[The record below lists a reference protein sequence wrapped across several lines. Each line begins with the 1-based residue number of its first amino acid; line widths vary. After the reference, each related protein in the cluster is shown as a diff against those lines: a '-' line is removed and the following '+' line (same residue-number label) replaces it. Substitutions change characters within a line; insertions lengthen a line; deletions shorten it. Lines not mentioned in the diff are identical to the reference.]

1 MTIPSRPRPWLEAY
15 ADNYHNDD
23 RVHLHCH
30 AQAQLIHAVSGVMVV
45 GTAQGSWLV
54 PSGHALWVPAA
65 IPHEIRMA
73 GEVHMRTL
81 FLMPEAEPGLGR
93 NCQVIEVSALL
104 RELIVAATLIADQS
118 GPRLPAMIELI
129 RLELLVAP
137 VVAMHVPVPGEARL
151 AKLCTHFIG
160 NPSDDS
166 SLESWAD
173 SLNMSART
181 LSRIFQRELGMS
193 FGEWRKR
200 ARLALSLKLLAQGA
214 SILEVALE
222 HGYQSP
228 SAFSAMFRR
237 SLGCP
242 PSHFRP
248 GASPQGM
255 TLR

>member
-1 MTIPSRPRPWLEAY
+1 MTTQTRPWLEAY
-15 ADNYHNDD
+15 ADNYRNDEV
-23 RVHLHCH
+23 VHPHCH
-30 AQAQLIHAVSGVMVV
+30 AQAQLIHGVSGVMVV
-45 GTAQGSWLV
+45 STAQGSWLV
-54 PSGHALWVPAA
+54 PSGHALWVPAQT
-65 IPHEIRMA
+65 PHEIRMA

-93 NCQVIEVSALL
+93 TCQVIEVSALL
-104 RELIVAATLIADQS
+104 RELIVAATQIAGHNS
-118 GPRLPAMIELI
+118 PRLHAMVELI
-129 RLELLVAP
+129 RMELLAAP
-137 VVAMHVPVPGEARL
+137 VVAMHVPVPGETRL
-151 AKLCTHFIG
+151 ARLCTHFIR

-181 LSRIFQRELGMS
+181 LSRVFQRELGMS

-200 ARLALSLKLLAQGA
+200 ARLALSLKLLAQGV

-237 SLGCP
+237 SLGYP

-248 GASPQGM
+248 VA
-255 TLR
+255 

>member
-1 MTIPSRPRPWLEAY
+1 MNSPPRPWLEAY
-15 ADNYHNDD
+15 ADNYRNDD
-23 RVHLHCH
+23 VVHPHCH
-30 AQAQLIHAVSGVMVV
+30 AQAQLIHGVSGVMVV
-45 GTAQGSWLV
+45 STAQGSWLV
-54 PSGHALWVPAA
+54 PSGHALWVPAGT
-65 IPHEIRMA
+65 PHEIRMA

-93 NCQVIEVSALL
+93 TCQVIEVSALL
-104 RELIVAATLIADQS
+104 RELIVAATRIAGHHS
-118 GPRLPAMIELI
+118 PRLQAMIELI
-129 RLELLVAP
+129 RMELLAAP

-151 AKLCTHFIG
+151 ARLCTHFIR

-181 LSRIFQRELGMS
+181 LSRVFQRALGMS

-200 ARLALSLKLLAQGA
+200 ARLALSLKLLAQGV
-214 SILEVALE
+214 SILAVALE

-228 SAFSAMFRR
+228 SAFSAMFRK
-237 SLGCP
+237 SLGYP

-248 GASPQGM
+248 GV
-255 TLR
+255 

>member
-1 MTIPSRPRPWLEAY
+1 MNSPTRPWLEAY
-15 ADNYHNDD
+15 ADNYRNDD
-23 RVHLHCH
+23 VVHPHCH
-30 AQAQLIHAVSGVMVV
+30 AQAQLIHGVSGVMVV
-45 GTAQGSWLV
+45 STAQGSWLV
-54 PSGHALWVPAA
+54 PSGHALWVPAGT
-65 IPHEIRMA
+65 PQEIRMA

-93 NCQVIEVSALL
+93 TCQVIEVSALL
-104 RELIVAATLIADQS
+104 RELIVAATQIAGHHS
-118 GPRLPAMIELI
+118 PRLQAMIELI
-129 RLELLVAP
+129 RMELLAAP

-151 AKLCTHFIG
+151 ARLCTHFIR

-181 LSRIFQRELGMS
+181 LSRVFQRELGMS

-200 ARLALSLKLLAQGA
+200 ARLALSLKLLAQGV

-228 SAFSAMFRR
+228 SAFSAMFRK
-237 SLGCP
+237 SLGYP

-248 GASPQGM
+248 GV
-255 TLR
+255 

>member
-1 MTIPSRPRPWLEAY
+1 MTTAHRPWLEAY
-15 ADNYHNDD
+15 ADNYRNDEV
-23 RVHLHCH
+23 VHPHCH
-30 AQAQLIHAVSGVMVV
+30 TQAQLIHGVTGVMVV
-45 GTAQGSWLV
+45 STAQGSWLV
-54 PSGHALWVPAA
+54 PSGHALWVPAGTS
-65 IPHEIRMA
+65 HEIRMA

-81 FLMPEAEPGLGR
+81 FLMPEVEPSLGR
-93 NCQVIEVSALL
+93 TCQVIEVSALL
-104 RELIVAATLIADQS
+104 RELIVAATQIAGQNS
-118 GPRLPAMIELI
+118 PRLQAMVELI
-129 RLELLVAP
+129 RMELLAAP

-151 AKLCTHFIG
+151 ARLCNRFIR

-166 SLESWAD
+166 SLESWAET
-173 SLNMSART
+173 LNMSART

-237 SLGCP
+237 SLGYP

-248 GASPQGM
+248 GA
-255 TLR
+255 

>member
-1 MTIPSRPRPWLEAY
+1 MTTPPQTKPWLEAY
-15 ADNYHNDD
+15 ADNYHNDEV
-23 RVHLHCH
+23 VHPHCH

-45 GTAQGSWLV
+45 STAQGSWLV
-54 PSGHALWVPAA
+54 PSGHALWVPAMTA
-65 IPHEIRMA
+65 HEIRMA

-93 NCQVIEVSALL
+93 SCQVIEVSALL
-104 RELIVAATLIADQS
+104 RELIVAATLIVGRGS
-118 GPRLPAMIELI
+118 PRLQAMIELI
-129 RLELLVAP
+129 RMELIAAP
-137 VVAMHVPVPGEARL
+137 VVAMHVPVPGEVRL
-151 AKLCTHFIG
+151 AKLCTHFIR

-173 SLNMSART
+173 TLNMSART

-237 SLGCP
+237 SLGYP

-248 GASPQGM
+248 GA
-255 TLR
+255 

>member
-1 MTIPSRPRPWLEAY
+1 MTTAHRPWLEAY
-15 ADNYHNDD
+15 ADNYRNDEV
-23 RVHLHCH
+23 VHPHCH
-30 AQAQLIHAVSGVMVV
+30 TQAQLIHGVTGVMVV
-45 GTAQGSWLV
+45 STAQGSWLV
-54 PSGHALWVPAA
+54 PSGHALWVPAET
-65 IPHEIRMA
+65 PHEIRMA

-81 FLMPEAEPGLGR
+81 FLMPEVEPSLGR
-93 NCQVIEVSALL
+93 TCQVIEVSALL
-104 RELIVAATLIADQS
+104 RELIVAATLIAGQVNN
-118 GPRLPAMIELI
+118 PRLLAMVELI
-129 RLELLVAP
+129 RMELLAAP
-137 VVAMHVPVPGEARL
+137 VVAMHVPVPGDARL
-151 AKLCTHFIG
+151 AKLCTRFIR
-160 NPSDDS
+160 NPADDS

-173 SLNMSART
+173 TLNMSART

-237 SLGCP
+237 SLGYP

-248 GASPQGM
+248 GA
-255 TLR
+255 